1 MKRTLRILW
10 YVLTL
15 RCEEADR
22 VRCAVDGEGLERYQ
36 VVGERLHRV
45 LCSSCRA
52 AKRQLDAV
60 SRTLESLADETGAG
74 VPMPADAKSRIARAL
89 DDES

>member
-1 MKRTLRILW
+1 MKRTLHILW

-22 VRCAVDGEGLERYQ
+22 VRCAVDAEGVEGYQLVAER
-36 VVGERLHRV
+36 VHRT

-60 SRTLESLADETGAG
+60 NRTLEALGSDEAPCEG
-74 VPMPADAKSRIARAL
+74 MPADAKARIARAL
-89 DDES
+89 EERS